1 MYASSPLFMATSKT
15 SSSAGTSGHGD
26 ENFGLPQRRK
36 TFSVKKTRLLNDA
49 GVHMSRRAFTTDGA
63 QNYSSSSRR
72 LYPELGMTRQKSD
85 LRSVGRALCNLFPI
99 RRAASEAQTER
110 CTKPCTRSASDSRR
124 QQRKQHTRKISLAS
138 LASTFLPS
146 KDVSLPLRYSPETY
160 EPQSPPADRESP
172 RSRLRSGSFFGRMST
187 GNASGRRNRL
197 SMLSNSTNSS
207 GKKSDQDDTGSWRR
221 SSYVVHDED
230 DDDDPFRPP
239 TPSYLRDPAS
249 APASIRGSSYRP
261 RSSRK
266 SGCQVGARPRAPVPH
281 AFAPPPVVLWH
292 PSHGMDEVGSDLL
305 PTIPPTL
312 PIFLTTFDASCLFVP
327 QRSPRGP
334 KGRYRLPK
342 LAPPQRTH
350 VFLGREHAVT
360 CAIRC

>member
-207 GKKSDQDDTGSWRR
+207 GKKSDQDDSGSWRR

-249 APASIRGSSYRP
+249 APASIRGSS
-261 RSSRK
+261 
-266 SGCQVGARPRAPVPH
+266 GCQVGARPRAPVPH
-281 AFAPPPVVLWH
+281 AFAPYL
-292 PSHGMDEVGSDLL
+292 
-305 PTIPPTL
+305 
-312 PIFLTTFDASCLFVP
+312 LTTFDASCLFVP
-327 QRSPRGP
+327 RRSPRGP
-334 KGRYRLPK
+334 SARYR
-342 LAPPQRTH
+342 RT
-350 VFLGREHAVT
+350 FSSEESMRSPA
-360 CAIRC
+360 R